1 MVRRRR
7 GRGQAVQDG
16 KLLFLIAGIPAAMAT
31 LFGQRIQDWFSA
43 VVWMPLPPKDRV
55 YTGRYVA
62 LLYERFADSVRKLAK
77 NNQSHN
83 CMLAFVSHGSSDS
96 VLTKRFQ
103 QEVLTFPFAERASV
117 TFQDSPNAHVSAH
130 VNKALR
136 VLDQR
141 TRLAERALQ
150 AIEKEV
156 RSAANRTPLL
166 LPPANFAS
174 DEIDKLLN
182 NIRVNT
188 MEADNPFE
196 AVKVEV
202 SRFCRVFPRQSF
214 SQDQKNHFVN
224 ENGIVFRTS
233 GHASHGAFRPDFYG
247 DHDVWCFPRSRLR
260 LGASF
265 DSSFH
270 YDCCVADSRR
280 LPTSWRG
287 CHQQPVSTNRSEN
300 YVNIYPNDYVR

>member
-1 MVRRRR
+1 MRRRR

-31 LFGQRIQDWFSA
+31 LFGQRIQDWFSP

-77 NNQSHN
+77 NNQ
-83 CMLAFVSHGSSDS
+83 
-96 VLTKRFQ
+96 
-103 QEVLTFPFAERASV
+103 
-117 TFQDSPNAHVSAH
+117 
-130 VNKALR
+130 
-136 VLDQR
+136 
-141 TRLAERALQ
+141 
-150 AIEKEV
+150 
-156 RSAANRTPLL
+156 
-166 LPPANFAS
+166 
-174 DEIDKLLN
+174 
-182 NIRVNT
+182 
-188 MEADNPFE
+188 
-196 AVKVEV
+196 
-202 SRFCRVFPRQSF
+202 
-214 SQDQKNHFVN
+214 
-224 ENGIVFRTS
+224 
-233 GHASHGAFRPDFYG
+233 SHGAFRPDFYG